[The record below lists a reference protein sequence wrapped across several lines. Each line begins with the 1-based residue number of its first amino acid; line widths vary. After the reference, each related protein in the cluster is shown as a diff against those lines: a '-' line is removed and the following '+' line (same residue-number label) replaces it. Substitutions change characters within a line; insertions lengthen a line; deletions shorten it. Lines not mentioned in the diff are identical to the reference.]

1 MKWSR
6 WLPFAF
12 GVAIA
17 DVHHAQHPIS
27 GSKAT
32 QARPNLVFI
41 MSDDQDLHMD
51 SLSYMPLLKKHVV
64 DQGLTFTRHYCTVA
78 LCCPS
83 RASLLTG
90 KAAHNTNV
98 TDIVSLFVTQQSW
111 LVVSKMLP
119 RNSFHSVCPMEQQG
133 AMASRRSIFHFH
145 SLLNAHCC

>member
-6 WLPFAF
+6 GLPLAF

-17 DVHHAQHPIS
+17 TARDAQRPLPEP
-27 GSKAT
+27 GAA
-32 QARPNLVFI
+32 QRRPNLVFI

-51 SLSYMPLLKKHVV
+51 SLSYMPLLKKHMV
-64 DQGLTFTRHYCTVA
+64 DQGLSFTRHYCTVA

-98 TDIVSLFVTQQSW
+98 TDIVSLFAT
-111 LVVSKMLP
+111 
-119 RNSFHSVCPMEQQG
+119 E
-133 AMASRRSIFHFH
+133 
-145 SLLNAHCC
+145 